1 MGVDDV
7 TQKNGADRPDD
18 YKRFSE
24 IDKDFDFNQT
34 LHGNP
39 KSETLDKNEQTN
51 NKEDVN
57 ENMNVAGRYFEPSD
71 YKGSTQLEQGLAE
84 THEQVS
90 DDYFEGTIDQN
101 LD

>member
-24 IDKDFDFNQT
+24 IDKDFDFNQN
-34 LHGNP
+34 GDP
-39 KSETLDKNEQTN
+39 KSETLGKNEQTN
-51 NKEDVN
+51 NKEEAN
-57 ENMNVAGRYFEPSD
+57 ENMDVAGRYFEPSD
-71 YKGSTQLEQGLAE
+71 YKGTTQLEQGLAE

>member
-1 MGVDDV
+1 M

-18 YKRFSE
+18 YKRFSS
-24 IDKDFDFNQT
+24 IDKEYDFQQT
-34 LHGNP
+34 LNESGKTENANA
-39 KSETLDKNEQTN
+39 ETQTH
-51 NKEDVN
+51 NKENINDTAD
-57 ENMNVAGRYFEPSD
+57 VAGKYFDPSD
-71 YKGSTQLEQGLAE
+71 YKGTTQLEKGLAE

>member
-1 MGVDDV
+1 M

-18 YKRFSE
+18 YKRFSS
-24 IDKDFDFNQT
+24 IDKEYDFQQSLNESGKTENTKADNQT
-34 LHGNP
+34 H
-39 KSETLDKNEQTN
+39 
-51 NKEDVN
+51 NKENINDN
-57 ENMNVAGRYFEPSD
+57 TDVAGRYFEPSD
-71 YKGSTQLEQGLAE
+71 YKGTTQLEKGLAE

>member
-1 MGVDDV
+1 M

-24 IDKDFDFNQT
+24 IDKNFDFNQT

-51 NKEDVN
+51 NKEEAN
-57 ENMNVAGRYFEPSD
+57 ENMNVAGRYFEPAD

>member
-1 MGVDDV
+1 M

-18 YKRFSE
+18 YKRFSS
-24 IDKDFDFNQT
+24 IDKEYDFQQSLNESGKTENVNPDTQT
-34 LHGNP
+34 H
-39 KSETLDKNEQTN
+39 
-51 NKEDVN
+51 NKENINDTTD
-57 ENMNVAGRYFEPSD
+57 VAGKYFDPSD
-71 YKGSTQLEQGLAE
+71 YKGTTQLEKGLAA

>member
-1 MGVDDV
+1 M

-18 YKRFSE
+18 YKRFS
-24 IDKDFDFNQT
+24 
-34 LHGNP
+34 
-39 KSETLDKNEQTN
+39 SLDKEYNFQQSVSSNAETESVHTETQTH
-51 NKEDVN
+51 NKENINDTTG
-57 ENMNVAGRYFEPSD
+57 VAGKSFEPSD
-71 YKGSTQLEQGLAE
+71 YKGTTQLEKGLAE

>member
-1 MGVDDV
+1 M

-18 YKRFSE
+18 YKRFS
-24 IDKDFDFNQT
+24 
-34 LHGNP
+34 
-39 KSETLDKNEQTN
+39 SLDKEYDFQQTVNSNETESVNTGSQAH
-51 NKEDVN
+51 NK
-57 ENMNVAGRYFEPSD
+57 ENMNDTTDVAGKYFEPSD
-71 YKGSTQLEQGLAE
+71 YKGNTQLEQGLAE

>member
-1 MGVDDV
+1 M

-18 YKRFSE
+18 YKRFSS
-24 IDKDFDFNQT
+24 IDKEYDFQQT
-34 LHGNP
+34 VNESGKTENANA
-39 KSETLDKNEQTN
+39 ETQNH
-51 NKEDVN
+51 NKENINDTTD
-57 ENMNVAGRYFEPSD
+57 VAGKYFDPSD
-71 YKGSTQLEQGLAE
+71 YKGSTQLEKGLAE

>member
-1 MGVDDV
+1 M

-18 YKRFSE
+18 YKRFSS
-24 IDKDFDFNQT
+24 IDKEYDFQQT
-34 LHGNP
+34 VNESGKTEHANA
-39 KSETLDKNEQTN
+39 ETQNH
-51 NKEDVN
+51 NKENINDTTD
-57 ENMNVAGRYFEPSD
+57 VAGKYFDPSD
-71 YKGSTQLEQGLAE
+71 YKGSTQLEKGLAE

>member
-1 MGVDDV
+1 M

-18 YKRFSE
+18 YKRFS
-24 IDKDFDFNQT
+24 
-34 LHGNP
+34 
-39 KSETLDKNEQTN
+39 SLDKEYDFQQSISSNTETESVNTETQTH
-51 NKEDVN
+51 NKENKNDTTD
-57 ENMNVAGRYFEPSD
+57 VAGKYFEPSD
-71 YKGSTQLEQGLAE
+71 YKGSTQLEKGLAE

>member
-1 MGVDDV
+1 M

-18 YKRFSE
+18 YKRFS
-24 IDKDFDFNQT
+24 
-34 LHGNP
+34 
-39 KSETLDKNEQTN
+39 SLDKEYDFQQSVSSKAGTESVNTETQTH
-51 NKEDVN
+51 NKENIDDTTN
-57 ENMNVAGRYFEPSD
+57 LAGKSFDPSD
-71 YKGSTQLEQGLAE
+71 YKGATQLEQGLAE